1 MIRAQ
6 LSEGII
12 NLSKEFSNS
21 FITIKVFTENIF
33 PDLSTWGIYAKS
45 AAAKSSSTTNVSAK
59 NFTTKNGLNGIFIK
73 RNSIDGS
80 DYHASVDLS
89 TESWKKNLPIK
100 FSYSENLW
108 LLGESFNKKSN
119 NNSFF
124 ETALAI
130 ADSIIYENMMIL
142 EWKPSSRFLLIH
154 YSDHLKYL
162 HHGTAHI
169 GLALFFNL
177 MKDGFIMS

>member
-1 MIRAQ
+1 M
-6 LSEGII
+6 
-12 NLSKEFSNS
+12 SKEFSNS

-89 TESWKKNLPIK
+89 TESWKKNLQLNS
-100 FSYSENLW
+100 SYSENLW
-108 LLGESFNKKSN
+108 LRGEISSTKNPN

-130 ADSIIYENMMIL
+130 ADSIIYEKSDDIRVETFFEISPYTL
-142 EWKPSSRFLLIH
+142 FRSPEISPSWYRSHWFG
-154 YSDHLKYL
+154 S
-162 HHGTAHI
+162 
-169 GLALFFNL
+169 FFNL